1 MLKASHADI
10 KREFTEKSAIAPDV
24 FGTAIEII
32 PDITIDDVTR
42 EVLGTPIAD
51 LLGYRYTRFTDQ
63 AKPNLLA
70 AVFTQCTG
78 EAWQLKIFGDT
89 RDGKKS
95 GQYLAPKGIGD
106 KAYFPPI
113 PDRIAKAVATRS
125 LREIAKSHNLPA
137 PGKDETF
144 WEWFLDHPEI
154 PLNLTEGG
162 KKALSVVSLDQPAIS
177 LYGCQCGAKSKDEKG
192 RDKPLFLLPELQPY
206 VKGRRVNIAFDRDSK
221 PSTIKKVESGISKL
235 AIAIKKAGGRPY
247 VATWDPTDG
256 KGIDDLHAQKG
267 REYAL
272 EILDNAIPFDTWKG
286 KNKRDISDI
295 SDISLNQQ
303 FLTLEDL
310 KIPDTAQIICIKS
323 GKGTGKTEVLRA
335 IAEKASSQGIAVL
348 PIGHRVKLLSELCQ
362 RLGIDYRTDK
372 SETKSYLG
380 YALCFNS
387 LHSQANPPFKPENWH
402 GAYIFLDEIEQSLDY
417 LLNSSL
423 DGLKRYRVA
432 ILDTFRDLLR
442 EAIAGGGKIILS
454 DAYLS
459 KRSIACIQKLL
470 GMPVE
475 AWVVQNTYVR
485 ETPRSLI
492 RYESKAKM
500 LAALLDHIHKGGRPY
515 ILSGSQAASS
525 KTSTQNLAIAIK
537 HHCPDRF
544 PVAIDS
550 ETTADPHHQ
559 AYKIEDNL
567 RDLLPKIDI
576 PIVSPILETGISIE
590 GSDFDSVWCFASQAQ
605 SVDGVCQGV
614 DRYRANVPRHLC
626 APKTH
631 TNFTGNGSLNA
642 RDLLRGEKRKATA
655 IFRELSDLDHI
666 SLYEG
671 ESAALVTTWAEYAI
685 ERNSDAW
692 HFADTIVD
700 RLIEEGYQLVN
711 PDDPGETATDDADW
725 MMTIVRDESLETER
739 EAIANAANPT
749 DTELEKLQNQSDRT
763 ADQRYQ
769 LRKGQLCRRYLTEN
783 ITPTDIKRDS
793 EGWFSELT
801 LHYYLTTGKPFLK
814 AKEQKRI
821 DRLGEKSDGR
831 IFLPDFAKSL
841 IPTLL
846 VLEFLKIPDFLDCDR
861 TLTNDDLREWWETLV
876 IPYKKDIRTCLGVT
890 IGEKDTPIRF
900 LQRVLGKLGL
910 KLSCIGRLGSR
921 GDRRRVY
928 RLAGLN
934 LDGRNEI
941 FSRWLELDNKGV
953 SIDSIYDHNQP
964 VAA

>member
-1 MLKASHADI
+1 MLKASYGDI
-10 KREFTEKSAIAPDV
+10 KREFLEGSAIAPDV
-24 FGTAIEII
+24 FHTAIEII
-32 PDITIDDVTR
+32 PDILIDDVTR

-70 AVFTQCTG
+70 AVFRQETG
-78 EAWQLKIFGDT
+78 EAWQLKIFGDAQ
-89 RDGKKS
+89 DGKKS

-106 KAYFPPI
+106 KAYFSPV
-113 PDRIAKAVATRS
+113 PDRIARA
-125 LREIAKSHNLPA
+125 IAQSHNLTP

-154 PLNLTEGG
+154 PLALTEGG
-162 KKALSVVSLDQPAIS
+162 KKALSVVSLNQPAIS
-177 LYGCQCGAKSKDEKG
+177 LYGCQCGAKNKDENG
-192 RDKPLFLLPELQPY
+192 IDKPLFLLPELQPY

-221 PSTIKKVESGISKL
+221 PSTIKKVESGIYKL

-256 KGIDDLHAQKG
+256 KGIDDIHARKG

-272 EILDNAIPFDTWKG
+272 EILDNAISFDTWKG

-295 SDISLNQQ
+295 VDISLNQQ

-310 KIPDTAQIICIKS
+310 KIPDNAQLICIKS
-323 GKGTGKTEVLRA
+323 GKGTGKTEVLKA
-335 IAEKASSQGIAVL
+335 IAEQASREGIAVL

-387 LHSQANPPFKPENWH
+387 LHSQANPPFNPKNWY
-402 GAYIFLDEIEQSLDY
+402 GSYIFLDEIEQSLDY

-432 ILDTFRDLLR
+432 IIETFKELLR
-442 EAIAGGGKIILS
+442 EAIAGGGKIILC

-470 GMPVE
+470 GIPVE
-475 AWVVQNTYVR
+475 AWVLENKYIR
-485 ETPRSLI
+485 ENPRSI
-492 RYESKAKM
+492 FRYEESQEM
-500 LAALLDHIHKGGRPY
+500 LAALLDHIYKGGRPL
-515 ILSGSQAASS
+515 ILTGSQTAAS
-525 KTSTQNLAIAIK
+525 KTSSKNLQTIISQ
-537 HHCPDRF
+537 HCPDRF
-544 PVAIDS
+544 PLAIDS
-550 ETTADPHHQ
+550 ETTSDPNHE
-559 AYKIEDNL
+559 AYRIEDNL
-567 RDLLPKIDI
+567 RNLLRIDI
-576 PIVSPILETGISIE
+576 PIVSPILETGVSIE
-590 GSDFDSVWCFASQAQ
+590 GSDFDSVWYFPSQAQ
-605 SVDGVCQGV
+605 TVDGVCQFV

-642 RDLLRGEKRKATA
+642 RDLLRGEKRKASA

-671 ESAALVTTWAEYAI
+671 ESAALVTAWAEYAI

-692 HFADTIVD
+692 RFDDAIVD

-711 PDDPGETATDDADW
+711 PDDPGETDTDDAAL
-725 MMTIVRDESLETER
+725 MMTLVRDESLETER
-739 EAIANAANPT
+739 EAIADAVNPT
-749 DTELEKLQNQSDRT
+749 DTELETLRNQSDRT

-783 ITPTDIKRDS
+783 ITTTDIKRDS
-793 EGWFSELT
+793 EGWFSELS
-801 LHYYLTTGKPFLK
+801 LHYYLTVGKPFIK
-814 AKEQKRI
+814 HKEQKRMEK
-821 DRLGEKSDGR
+821 LGKNSDGR
-831 IFLPDFAKSL
+831 VFLPDFAKSL

-846 VLEFLKIPDFLDCDR
+846 VLEFLKIPEFFDCDR
-861 TLTNDDLREWWETLV
+861 TFTNDDLQEWYETLV
-876 IPYKKDIRTCLGVT
+876 IPYKKDIRTCLGIT
-890 IGEKDTPIRF
+890 IGENDTPIRF

-910 KLSCIGRLGSR
+910 KLSCCGRLGSR

-934 LDGRNEI
+934 LDGREAI
-941 FSRWLELDNKGV
+941 FSRWLDRDIESV
-953 SIDSIYDHNQP
+953 SIDSISNP
-964 VAA
+964 LFSVAA

>member
-1 MLKASHADI
+1 MFKASRSEI
-10 KREFTEKSAIAPDV
+10 RQEILEGSAIALDV
-24 FGTAIEII
+24 FDTAIEII
-32 PDITIDDVTR
+32 PDILIDDVTR

-70 AVFTQCTG
+70 AVFRQETG

-106 KAYFPPI
+106 KAYFSPV
-113 PDRIAKAVATRS
+113 PDRIARA
-125 LREIAKSHNLPA
+125 IAQSHNLTP

-154 PLNLTEGG
+154 PLALTEGG
-162 KKALSVVSLDQPAIS
+162 KKALSVVSLNQPAIS
-177 LYGCQCGAKSKDEKG
+177 LYGCQCGAKNKDENG
-192 RDKPLFLLPELQPY
+192 IDKPLFLLPELQLY
-206 VKGRRVNIAFDRDSK
+206 VKGRRVNIAFDRDLK
-221 PSTIKKVESGISKL
+221 PSTIKKVESGIYKL
-235 AIAIKKAGGRPY
+235 AIAIKKAGGHPH
-247 VATWDPTDG
+247 VAVWDPKNG
-256 KGIDDLHAQKG
+256 KGIDDIHARKG
-267 REYAL
+267 QDFAL
-272 EILDNAIPFDTWKG
+272 AVLDNAIPFDTWEG

-295 SDISLNQQ
+295 TDVTLNQQ

-310 KIPDTAQIICIKS
+310 KIPDNAQLICIKS
-323 GKGTGKTEVLRA
+323 GKGTGKTEVLKA
-335 IAEKASSQGIAVL
+335 IADQASKEGIAVL

-372 SETKSYLG
+372 SDTKSYLG

-402 GAYIFLDEIEQSLDY
+402 GAYIFLDEIEQSLNY
-417 LLNSSL
+417 LLNSDL
-423 DGLKRYRVA
+423 DGMRRHRVS
-432 ILDTFRDLLR
+432 ILESFRDLLR
-442 EAIAGGGKIILS
+442 EAIAGGGKIILC
-454 DAYLS
+454 DAYLT
-459 KRSIACIQKLL
+459 KRSITFIQKLL
-470 GMPVE
+470 GIPVE
-475 AWVVQNTYVR
+475 SWIVQNTYIR
-485 ETPRSLI
+485 ENPRSI
-492 RYESKAKM
+492 FRYEESQEM
-500 LAALLDHIHKGGRPY
+500 LAALLDHIYKGGRPL
-515 ILSGSQAASS
+515 ILTGSQTAAS
-525 KTSTQNLAIAIK
+525 KTSSKNLQTIISQ
-537 HHCPDRF
+537 HCPDRF
-544 PVAIDS
+544 PLAIDS
-550 ETTADPHHQ
+550 ETTSDPNHE
-559 AYKIEDNL
+559 AYRIEDNL
-567 RDLLPKIDI
+567 RNLLRIDI
-576 PIVSPILETGISIE
+576 PIVSPILETGVSIE
-590 GSDFDSVWCFASQAQ
+590 GSDFDSVWYFPSQAQ
-605 SVDGVCQGV
+605 TVDGVCQFV

-642 RDLLRGEKRKATA
+642 RDLLRGEKRKASA

-671 ESAALVTTWAEYAI
+671 ESAALVTAWAEYAI

-692 HFADTIVD
+692 RFDDAIVD

-711 PDDPGETATDDADW
+711 PDDPGETDTDDAAL
-725 MMTIVRDESLETER
+725 MMTLVRDESLETER
-739 EAIANAANPT
+739 EAIADAVNPT
-749 DTELEKLQNQSDRT
+749 DTELETLRNQSDRT

-783 ITPTDIKRDS
+783 ITTTDIKRDS
-793 EGWFSELT
+793 EGWFSQLS

-814 AKEQKRI
+814 GKEQKRI

-841 IPTLL
+841 IPALL

-861 TLTNDDLREWWETLV
+861 ILTNEDEDLREWYETLV
-876 IPYKKDIRTCLGVT
+876 IPYKKDIRTCLGIT
-890 IGEKDTPIRF
+890 IGENDTPIRF
-900 LQRVLGKLGL
+900 LQRVLRKLGL
-910 KLSCIGRLGSR
+910 KLSCCGRLGSR

-934 LDGRNEI
+934 LDGREAI
-941 FSRWLELDNKGV
+941 FSRWLDRDIESV
-953 SIDSIYDHNQP
+953 STDCIYDHNQS

>member
-1 MLKASHADI
+1 DI
-10 KREFTEKSAIAPDV
+10 
-24 FGTAIEII
+24 
-32 PDITIDDVTR
+32 
-42 EVLGTPIAD
+42 
-51 LLGYRYTRFTDQ
+51 
-63 AKPNLLA
+63 
-70 AVFTQCTG
+70 
-78 EAWQLKIFGDT
+78 
-89 RDGKKS
+89 
-95 GQYLAPKGIGD
+95 
-106 KAYFPPI
+106 
-113 PDRIAKAVATRS
+113 
-125 LREIAKSHNLPA
+125 
-137 PGKDETF
+137 
-144 WEWFLDHPEI
+144 
-154 PLNLTEGG
+154 
-162 KKALSVVSLDQPAIS
+162 
-177 LYGCQCGAKSKDEKG
+177 
-192 RDKPLFLLPELQPY
+192 
-206 VKGRRVNIAFDRDSK
+206 VN
-221 PSTIKKVESGISKL
+221 
-235 AIAIKKAGGRPY
+235 
-247 VATWDPTDG
+247 
-256 KGIDDLHAQKG
+256 
-267 REYAL
+267 
-272 EILDNAIPFDTWKG
+272 
-286 KNKRDISDI
+286 
-295 SDISLNQQ
+295 ISLNQQ

-310 KIPDTAQIICIKS
+310 KIPDNAQLICIKS

-576 PIVSPILETGISIE
+576 PIVSPSLETGISIE

-631 TNFTGNGSLNA
+631 TNLTGNGSLNA

-671 ESAALVTTWAEYAI
+671 ESAALVTTWA
-685 ERNSDAW
+685 
-692 HFADTIVD
+692 
-700 RLIEEGYQLVN
+700 
-711 PDDPGETATDDADW
+711 
-725 MMTIVRDESLETER
+725 
-739 EAIANAANPT
+739 
-749 DTELEKLQNQSDRT
+749 
-763 ADQRYQ
+763 
-769 LRKGQLCRRYLTEN
+769 
-783 ITPTDIKRDS
+783 
-793 EGWFSELT
+793 
-801 LHYYLTTGKPFLK
+801 
-814 AKEQKRI
+814 
-821 DRLGEKSDGR
+821 
-831 IFLPDFAKSL
+831 
-841 IPTLL
+841 
-846 VLEFLKIPDFLDCDR
+846 
-861 TLTNDDLREWWETLV
+861 
-876 IPYKKDIRTCLGVT
+876 
-890 IGEKDTPIRF
+890 
-900 LQRVLGKLGL
+900 
-910 KLSCIGRLGSR
+910 
-921 GDRRRVY
+921 
-928 RLAGLN
+928 
-934 LDGRNEI
+934 
-941 FSRWLELDNKGV
+941 
-953 SIDSIYDHNQP
+953 
-964 VAA
+964 

>member
-1 MLKASHADI
+1 MFKASRSEI
-10 KREFTEKSAIAPDV
+10 RQEILEGSAIALDV
-24 FGTAIEII
+24 FDTAIEII
-32 PDITIDDVTR
+32 PDILIDDVTR

-70 AVFTQCTG
+70 AVFRQETG

-106 KAYFPPI
+106 KAYFSPV
-113 PDRIAKAVATRS
+113 PDRIARA
-125 LREIAKSHNLPA
+125 IAQSHNLTP

-154 PLNLTEGG
+154 PLALTEGG
-162 KKALSVVSLDQPAIS
+162 KKALSVVSLNQPAIS
-177 LYGCQCGAKSKDEKG
+177 LYGCQCGAKNKDENG
-192 RDKPLFLLPELQPY
+192 IDKPLFLLPELQLY
-206 VKGRRVNIAFDRDSK
+206 VKGRRVNIAFDRDLK
-221 PSTIKKVESGISKL
+221 PSTIKKVESGIYKL
-235 AIAIKKAGGRPY
+235 AIAIKKAGGHPH
-247 VATWDPTDG
+247 VAVWDPKNG
-256 KGIDDLHAQKG
+256 KGIDDIHARKG

-272 EILDNAIPFDTWKG
+272 EILDNAIPFDTWEG

-295 SDISLNQQ
+295 TDVTLNQQ
-303 FLTLEDL
+303 FLTLQDL
-310 KIPDTAQIICIKS
+310 KIPDNAQLICIKS
-323 GKGTGKTEVLRA
+323 GKGTGKTEVLKA
-335 IAEKASSQGIAVL
+335 IADQASKEGIAVL

-372 SETKSYLG
+372 SDTKSYLG

-402 GAYIFLDEIEQSLDY
+402 GAYIFLDEIEQSLNY
-417 LLNSSL
+417 LLNSDL
-423 DGLKRYRVA
+423 DGMRRHRVS
-432 ILDTFRDLLR
+432 ILESFRDLLR
-442 EAIAGGGKIILS
+442 EAIAGGGKIILC
-454 DAYLS
+454 DAYLT
-459 KRSIACIQKLL
+459 KRSITFIQKLL
-470 GMPVE
+470 GIPVE
-475 AWVVQNTYVR
+475 SWIVQNTYIR
-485 ETPRSLI
+485 ETPRSLAV
-492 RYESKAKM
+492 YESKAKM

-515 ILSGSQAASS
+515 IITGSQTAAS
-525 KTSTQNLAIAIK
+525 KTSSKNLQTIISQ
-537 HHCPDRF
+537 HCPDRF
-544 PVAIDS
+544 PLAIDS
-550 ETTADPHHQ
+550 ETTSDPNHE
-559 AYKIEDNL
+559 AYRIEDNL
-567 RDLLPKIDI
+567 RNLLRIDI
-576 PIVSPILETGISIE
+576 PIVSPILETGVSIE
-590 GSDFDSVWCFASQAQ
+590 GSDFDSVWYFPSQAQ
-605 SVDGVCQGV
+605 TVDGVCQFV

-642 RDLLRGEKRKATA
+642 RDLLRGEKRKASA

-671 ESAALVTTWAEYAI
+671 ESAALVTAWAEYAI

-692 HFADTIVD
+692 RFDDAIVD

-711 PDDPGETATDDADW
+711 PDDPGETDTDDAAL
-725 MMTIVRDESLETER
+725 MMTLVRDESLETER
-739 EAIANAANPT
+739 EAIADAVNPT
-749 DTELEKLQNQSDRT
+749 DTELETLRNQSDRT

-783 ITPTDIKRDS
+783 ITTTDIKRDS

-814 AKEQKRI
+814 AREQKRI

-831 IFLPDFAKSL
+831 VFLPDFAKSL

-846 VLEFLKIPDFLDCDR
+846 VLEFLKIPEFFDCDR
-861 TLTNDDLREWWETLV
+861 TLTNDDLREWYETLV
-876 IPYKKDIRTCLGVT
+876 IPYKKDIRTCLGIT
-890 IGEKDTPIRF
+890 IGENDTPIRF

-910 KLSCIGRLGSR
+910 KLSCCGRLGSR

-941 FSRWLELDNKGV
+941 FSRWLDRDIESV
-953 SIDSIYDHNQP
+953 SIDFIYDHNQS

>member
-32 PDITIDDVTR
+32 PDILIDDVTC

-70 AVFTQCTG
+70 AVFSQETG
-78 EAWQLKIFGDT
+78 EAWQLKIFGEGN
-89 RDGKKS
+89 GKKS

-106 KAYFPPI
+106 KAYFSPI
-113 PDRIAKAVATRS
+113 PDRIAKA
-125 LREIAKSHNLPA
+125 IAQSHNLPA
-137 PGKDETF
+137 PGENETF
-144 WEWFLDHPEI
+144 WEWFLNHPEI
-154 PLNLTEGG
+154 PLTLTEGG

-221 PSTIKKVESGISKL
+221 PLTIKKVESGIYKL
-235 AIAIKKAGGRPY
+235 AIAIKKANGHPH

-256 KGIDDLHAQKG
+256 KGIDDIHARKG

-272 EILDNAIPFDTWKG
+272 EILDNAISFDTWKG

-295 SDISLNQQ
+295 VDISLNQQ

-310 KIPDTAQIICIKS
+310 KIPENAQIICIKS

-335 IAEKASSQGIAVL
+335 IAEQASREGIAVL

-372 SETKSYLG
+372 SETKGYLG

-402 GAYIFLDEIEQSLDY
+402 GSYILLDEIEQSLDY

-432 ILDTFRDLLR
+432 IIETFRDLLR
-442 EAIAGGGKIILS
+442 ETIAGGGKIILC

-459 KRSIACIQKLL
+459 KRSIAFIQKLL
-470 GMPVE
+470 GIPVE
-475 AWVVQNTYVR
+475 TWIVQNTYIR
-485 ETPRSLI
+485 ETPRSLFG
-492 RYESKAKM
+492 YESKAKM
-500 LAALLDHIHKGGRPY
+500 LAALLDHIDKGGRPL
-515 ILSGSQAASS
+515 ILTGSQAASS
-525 KTSTQNLAIAIK
+525 KTSTQNLVQIIK
-537 HHCPDRF
+537 QHCPDRF

-550 ETTADPHHQ
+550 ETTSDPNCH

-567 RDLLPKIDI
+567 RGLLPSIDI
-576 PIVSPILETGISIE
+576 PVVSPILETGISIDN
-590 GSDFDSVWCFASQAQ
+590 SDFDSVWCFGSQSQ
-605 SVDGVCQGV
+605 TVDGICQGL
-614 DRYRANVPRHLC
+614 DRVRSNVPRHLF

-642 RDLLRGEKRKATA
+642 RDLLRGEKRKASA

-692 HFADTIVD
+692 HFADAIVD
-700 RLIEEGYQLVN
+700 RLLSEGYRLVN
-711 PDDPGETATDDADW
+711 PDDPGETVTDDAAW
-725 MMTIVRDESLETER
+725 MMTLVRDESLETER
-739 EAIANAANPT
+739 EAIADAVNPS
-749 DTELEKLQNQSDRT
+749 DSELEKLRNQSDRT

-831 IFLPDFAKSL
+831 VFLPDFAKSL

-846 VLEFLKIPDFLDCDR
+846 VLEFLKIPEFFDCDR
-861 TLTNDDLREWWETLV
+861 TFTNDDLQEWYETLV
-876 IPYKKDIRTCLGVT
+876 IPYKKDIRTCLGIT
-890 IGEKDTPIRF
+890 IGENDTPIRF

-910 KLSCIGRLGSR
+910 KLSCCGRLGSR

-941 FSRWLELDNKGV
+941 FSRWLDRDIESV
-953 SIDSIYDHNQP
+953 SIDFIYDHNQS

>member
-1 MLKASHADI
+1 MLKPSYADI
-10 KREFTEKSAIAPDV
+10 KKEFTEGSAIAPDV
-24 FGTAIEII
+24 FDAAIEIV
-32 PDITIDDVTR
+32 PDILIDDVTR

-70 AVFTQCTG
+70 AVFSQETG

-106 KAYFPPI
+106 KAYFSPV
-113 PDRIAKAVATRS
+113 PDRIASA
-125 LREIAKSHNLPA
+125 IAQTHNLPA
-137 PGKDETF
+137 LGKDETF
-144 WEWFLDHPEI
+144 WEWFLNHPEI
-154 PLNLTEGG
+154 PLALTEGG

-177 LYGCQCGAKSKDEKG
+177 LYGCQCGAKSRDENGK
-192 RDKPLFLLPELQPY
+192 DKPLFLLPELQPY

-221 PSTIKKVESGISKL
+221 PSTIKKVEPGIYKL

-247 VATWDPTDG
+247 VATWDPKNG
-256 KGIDDLHAQKG
+256 KGIDDIHARKG

-295 SDISLNQQ
+295 VDISLNQQ

-310 KIPDTAQIICIKS
+310 KIPDNAQLICIKS
-323 GKGTGKTEVLRA
+323 GKGTGKTEVLKA
-335 IAEKASSQGIAVL
+335 IAEQASREGIAVL

-387 LHSQANPPFKPENWH
+387 LHSQANPPFNPENWY
-402 GAYIFLDEIEQSLDY
+402 GSYIFLDEIEQSLDY

-432 ILDTFRDLLR
+432 IIETFKELLR
-442 EAIAGGGKIILS
+442 EAIAGGGKIILC

-459 KRSIACIQKLL
+459 KRSIACIQKRL
-470 GMPVE
+470 GIPVE
-475 AWVVQNTYVR
+475 TWVVQNTYIR
-485 ETPRSLI
+485 ETPRSLFG
-492 RYESKAKM
+492 YESKAKM
-500 LAALLDHIHKGGRPY
+500 LSALLDHIYKGGRPL
-515 ILSGSQAASS
+515 ILTGSQTAAS
-525 KTSTQNLAIAIK
+525 KTSSKNLQTIISQ
-537 HHCPDRF
+537 HCPDRF
-544 PVAIDS
+544 PLAIDS
-550 ETTADPHHQ
+550 ETTSDPNHE
-559 AYKIEDNL
+559 AYRIEDNL
-567 RDLLPKIDI
+567 RNLLRIDI
-576 PIVSPILETGISIE
+576 PIVSPILETGVSIE
-590 GSDFDSVWCFASQAQ
+590 GSDFDSVWYFPSQAQ
-605 SVDGVCQGV
+605 TVDGVCQFV

-631 TNFTGNGSLNA
+631 TNFAGNGSLNA
-642 RDLLRGEKRKATA
+642 RDLLRGEKRKASA

-671 ESAALVTTWAEYAI
+671 ESAALVTAWAEYAI
-685 ERNSDAW
+685 GRNSDAW
-692 HFADTIVD
+692 RFDDAIVD

-711 PDDPGETATDDADW
+711 PDDPGETDTDDAAL
-725 MMTIVRDESLETER
+725 MMTLVRDESLETER
-739 EAIANAANPT
+739 EAIADAVNPT

-769 LRKGQLCRRYLTEN
+769 LRKGQLCRRYLTEK
-783 ITPTDIKRDS
+783 ITTTDIKRDS
-793 EGWFSELT
+793 EGWFSQLT
-801 LHYYLTTGKPFLK
+801 LHYFLTTGKPFLK

-831 IFLPDFAKSL
+831 VFLPDFTKSL

-846 VLEFLKIPDFLDCDR
+846 VLEFLKIPDFFDCDR
-861 TLTNDDLREWWETLV
+861 TLTNDDLREWYETLV
-876 IPYKKDIRTCLGVT
+876 IPYKKDIRTCLGIT
-890 IGEKDTPIRF
+890 IGENDTPIRF

-910 KLSCIGRLGSR
+910 KLSCCGRLGSR
-921 GDRRRVY
+921 GDRRRFY
-928 RLAGLN
+928 QLAGLN
-934 LDGRNEI
+934 LDGREAI
-941 FSRWLELDNKGV
+941 FSRWLDRDIESV
-953 SIDSIYDHNQP
+953 SVSTDFIFDHNQS

>member
-1 MLKASHADI
+1 MLKASHTDI
-10 KREFTEKSAIAPDV
+10 KREFTEGSAIAPDV
-24 FGTAIEII
+24 FDTAVTNI
-32 PDITIDDVTR
+32 PDILIDDITR
-42 EVLGTPIAD
+42 EVVETPIAD
-51 LLGYRYTRFTDQ
+51 LLGHRYTRFTDQ

-70 AVFTQCTG
+70 AVFRQETG

-113 PDRIAKAVATRS
+113 PDRIAKA
-125 LREIAKSHNLPA
+125 IAQSHNLPA
-137 PGKDETF
+137 PGENETF
-144 WEWFLDHPEI
+144 WEWFKNHPEI
-154 PLNLTEGG
+154 PLTLTEGG
-162 KKALSVVSLDQPAIS
+162 KKALSVVSLHQPAIS

-206 VKGRRVNIAFDRDSK
+206 VKGRKVAIAFDRDSK
-221 PSTIKKVESGISKL
+221 PSTIKKVESGIYKL

-256 KGIDDLHAQKG
+256 KGIDDVHARKG

-272 EILDNAIPFDTWKG
+272 EILDNAISFDTWKG

-295 SDISLNQQ
+295 VDISLNQQ

-310 KIPDTAQIICIKS
+310 KIPENAQIICIKS
-323 GKGTGKTEVLRA
+323 GKGTGKTEVLKA
-335 IAEKASSQGIAVL
+335 IAEQASREGIAVL

-387 LHSQANPPFKPENWH
+387 LHSQANPPFKPENWY
-402 GAYIFLDEIEQSLDY
+402 GSYIFLDEIEQSLDY

-432 ILDTFRDLLR
+432 IIETFKELLR
-442 EAIAGGGKIILS
+442 EAIAGGGKIILC

-470 GMPVE
+470 GIPVE
-475 AWVVQNTYVR
+475 SWIVQNTYIR
-485 ETPRSLI
+485 ENPRSI
-492 RYESKAKM
+492 FRYEESQEM
-500 LAALLDHIHKGGRPY
+500 LAALLDHIYKGGRPL
-515 ILSGSQAASS
+515 ILTGSQTAAS
-525 KTSTQNLAIAIK
+525 KTSSKNLQTIISQ
-537 HHCPDRF
+537 HCPDRF
-544 PVAIDS
+544 PLAIDS
-550 ETTADPHHQ
+550 ETTSDPNHE
-559 AYKIEDNL
+559 AYRIEDNL
-567 RDLLPKIDI
+567 RNLLRIDI
-576 PIVSPILETGISIE
+576 PIVSPILETGVSIE
-590 GSDFDSVWCFASQAQ
+590 GSDFDSVWYFPSQAQ
-605 SVDGVCQGV
+605 TVDGVCQFV

-642 RDLLRGEKRKATA
+642 RDLLRGEKRKASA

-671 ESAALVTTWAEYAI
+671 ESAALVTAWAEYAI

-692 HFADTIVD
+692 RFDDAIVD

-711 PDDPGETATDDADW
+711 PDDPGETDTDDAAL
-725 MMTIVRDESLETER
+725 MMTLVRDESLETER
-739 EAIANAANPT
+739 EAIADAVNPT
-749 DTELEKLQNQSDRT
+749 DTELETLRNQSDRT

-783 ITPTDIKRDS
+783 ITTTDIKRDS

-814 AKEQKRI
+814 AREQKRI

-831 IFLPDFAKSL
+831 VFLPDFAKSL

-846 VLEFLKIPDFLDCDR
+846 VLEFLKIPEFFDCDR
-861 TLTNDDLREWWETLV
+861 TLTNDDLREWYETLV
-876 IPYKKDIRTCLGVT
+876 IPYKKDIRTCLGIT
-890 IGEKDTPIRF
+890 IGENDTPIRF

-910 KLSCIGRLGSR
+910 KLSCCGRLGSR

-941 FSRWLELDNKGV
+941 FSRWLDRDIESV
-953 SIDSIYDHNQP
+953 SIDFIYDHNQS